1 MKILSLILFIII
13 YELSLENPL
22 DDLRHKAYDDAYYS
36 ERIKKILRKSGLDK
50 KKLIEKYEYKNVF
63 ITTIDQSLRGL
74 NFYLNKKNEKEK
86 YMNNLLGQIFYK
98 LVEKEKDDIEINE
111 AIKIYEPNKILNAAD
126 EVMKKLG
133 YGDLVEKIT
142 NEVINEDNNKDNEKD
157 NKLKKNKK
165 ILKNKKHSDNINTD
179 L

>member
-1 MKILSLILFIII
+1 M
-13 YELSLENPL
+13 
-22 DDLRHKAYDDAYYS
+22 
-36 ERIKKILRKSGLDK
+36 DK

-142 NEVINEDNNKDNEKD
+142 NEVINEEKD